1 MVMSKKEIPRLG
13 VILKGSIKLKDKETK
28 KTVYKGCT
36 SHETGDLI
44 LFEVDKHKIKD
55 GNGLRGRVRVDIK
68 KTKDEAQ

>member
-1 MVMSKKEIPRLG
+1 MVNRKSPKLG
-13 VILKGSIKLKDKETK
+13 LIVKGSVELKDKETK

-36 SHETGDLI
+36 NHETDDLI

-55 GNGLRGRVRVDIK
+55 GNGLGGRVRVDIK

>member
-1 MVMSKKEIPRLG
+1 MSNRKSPKLG
-13 VILKGSIKLKDKETK
+13 LIVKGSIELKDKETK

-36 SHETGDLI
+36 NHETDDLI

-55 GNGLRGRVRVDIK
+55 RNGLRGRVRVDIK